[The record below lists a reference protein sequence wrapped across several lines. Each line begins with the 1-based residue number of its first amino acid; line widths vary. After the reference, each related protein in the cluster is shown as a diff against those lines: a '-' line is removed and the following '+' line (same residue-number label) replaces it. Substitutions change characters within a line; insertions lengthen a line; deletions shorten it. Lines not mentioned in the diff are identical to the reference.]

1 MSKKGTRKK
10 SVAKT
15 KKAFKEMF
23 PALKLLDKI
32 TIKPDEK
39 AMGGYMNRND
49 GGMAQK
55 TRVF

>member
-10 SVAKT
+10 SAAKT
-15 KKAFKEMF
+15 KKAF
-23 PALKLLDKI
+23 
-32 TIKPDEK
+32 
-39 AMGGYMNRND
+39 NRND